1 MVEGP
6 RQVRPVA
13 GKNGRRTMNDA
24 DSIPNVVVRISREAL
39 WAPLAVVL
47 LHSLAGGWL
56 GHEPYV
62 DPVMHFAGGV
72 AAAFFFWR
80 SAECCQRYLGNL
92 SVIGLALLA
101 FGLATFA
108 AVAWESV
115 EFLRD
120 TYRGTSM
127 QRGLANTMRDLFLG
141 VSGAVLFVGMNTQ
154 IKLRSRSVA
163 DE

>member
-1 MVEGP
+1 M
-6 RQVRPVA
+6 
-13 GKNGRRTMNDA
+13 
-24 DSIPNVVVRISREAL
+24 IRE
-39 WAPLAVVL
+39 
-47 LHSLAGGWL
+47 
-56 GHEPYV
+56 
-62 DPVMHFAGGV
+62 
-72 AAAFFFWR
+72 R
-80 SAECCQRYLGNL
+80 
-92 SVIGLALLA
+92 LALLA
-101 FGLATFA
+101 FGLTTFA

-120 TYRGTSM
+120 TYRGTSI